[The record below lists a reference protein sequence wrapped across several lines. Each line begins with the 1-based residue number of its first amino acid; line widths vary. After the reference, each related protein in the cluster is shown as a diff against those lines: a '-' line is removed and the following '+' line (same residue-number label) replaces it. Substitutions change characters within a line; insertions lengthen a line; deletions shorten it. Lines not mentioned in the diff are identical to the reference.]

1 MLRFRDRED
10 AGAQLAD
17 LLHTRALADPIVLA
31 LTRGGIPVGAAVARQ
46 LRAPL
51 DALVVRKLG
60 APSNPEYAIGALVE
74 DGTVLVNEDVRGV
87 SSPAWLEQVIDRERA
102 EAERRVRI
110 YRGNRPLPAVAGRCV
125 VIVDD
130 GMATGLTMAA
140 AVESMRAHGAAQ
152 IVVAVPTASTSAVA
166 LLRSRADEV
175 ISCEVPTSFGA
186 VGERYERFGQVG
198 DDEVVATLAPFA
210 R

>member
-17 LLHTRALADPIVLA
+17 LLHRRALADPIVLA
-31 LTRGGIPVGAAVARQ
+31 LTRGGVPVGAAVARQ
-46 LRAPL
+46 LGAPL
-51 DALVVRKLG
+51 EALVVRKLG
-60 APSNPEYAIGALVE
+60 APSNPEYAIGALAE
-74 DGTVLVNEDVRGV
+74 DGTVLVHEDVRGV

-102 EAERRVRI
+102 EAERRVWI
-110 YRGNRPLPAVAGRCV
+110 YRGNRPLPSVTGRCV

-140 AVESMRAHGAAQ
+140 AVESMRAHGAAH

-166 LLRSRADEV
+166 LLRGRADEV
-175 ISCEVPTSFGA
+175 ISCEVPTVFGA
-186 VGERYERFGQVG
+186 VGERYERFGQVA
-198 DDEVVATLAPFA
+198 DDEVVATLAPFT